1 MLLLVLILLPRMLI
15 PALLFAARPVVT
27 GTSTGEDVP
36 SPTVKWTPTRWSMS
50 PSGSNG

>member
-1 MLLLVLILLPRMLI
+1 MLLLVLILLPWMLI

-36 SPTVKWTPTRWSMS
+36 SPPVKWTPHPVEHVPFRF
-50 PSGSNG
+50 